1 MSTQK
6 PNWWEGDPEERY
18 WMEAIARPEFGTR
31 LLAPYGRGRDGT
43 DMPFHAT
50 VDMVRDG
57 DVVLHW
63 ATGPHHAVQGFVG
76 YSIVNGLSFP
86 TEAVQYETADPLPG
100 RAALLRDFTKFPVP
114 LTREVLHERR
124 QKIFDLKSSLTE
136 AVHARRQTWKQ
147 SLLFPFDPYGQGREI
162 RVHQGAYLS
171 KFPASLFDVL
181 PELLPTDKV
190 SDAHGEF
197 VVTAERAEYT
207 AVETRLDRRRAR
219 EAGDLGDA
227 AVRRA
232 VELQALRQAKTHLE
246 ADGSLVTDVGS
257 SRSFD
262 LLLSPMDGGADRQ
275 VIVRGSTE
283 RVGTIDLS
291 STAVD
296 DIHRAPTDLILVHDI
311 PCKRDDAKVITSAGD
326 LDSRRGWQPTISS
339 LTPVH
344 YRHTLGW

>member
-1 MSTQK
+1 M
-6 PNWWEGDPEERY
+6 
-18 WMEAIARPEFGTR
+18 
-31 LLAPYGRGRDGT
+31 
-43 DMPFHAT
+43 
-50 VDMVRDG
+50 
-57 DVVLHW
+57 
-63 ATGPHHAVQGFVG
+63 
-76 YSIVNGLSFP
+76 NGLSFP